1 MSTRLSF
8 PNSVSSHVE
17 PARSDAAG
25 QRIAIIGAGVIG
37 LAIGWRLAQA
47 GCKVELF
54 DAGLAG
60 SGASHA
66 AAGMLA
72 ACAEAEPGEEGLLA
86 LNRASQTLWPAF
98 AADLEA
104 ASGMD
109 VGLREEGTL
118 VVALTAD
125 DAAKLRHQHAFQKS
139 LGLPVEWLTAAEA
152 RRKEPHL
159 ATKLAGA
166 LWCPQDH
173 QADNRQTA
181 AALKVAAL
189 KAGAVLHEHA
199 KVERVETRDGKA
211 RGVVVDGVLHP
222 ADTVILAAGAWSRG
236 VSIAPAA
243 PLPVRPI
250 KGQMLALRMDPAAPL
265 LTHVLWGPGTYMV
278 PRKDGRLIIG
288 ATVEEKGFDTDLTAG
303 GQLALLTHAWR
314 CVPTIEE
321 LTIIEQW
328 VGFRPGSRDDAPIL
342 GASEVEGL
350 IHATGHHRNGILL
363 LPVTTSSICALVL
376 EGRTD
381 PLIAPFGVERFA
393 PRAAAE

>member
-1 MSTRLSF
+1 MSPRLSSQ
-8 PNSVSSHVE
+8 NSVSSQVE

-25 QRIAIIGAGVIG
+25 LRVAIVGAGVIG

-72 ACAEAEPGEEGLLA
+72 ACAEAEPGEEGLLT

-104 ASGMD
+104 ASGMN

-181 AALKVAAL
+181 AALK
-189 KAGAVLHEHA
+189 
-199 KVERVETRDGKA
+199 
-211 RGVVVDGVLHP
+211 
-222 ADTVILAAGAWSRG
+222 
-236 VSIAPAA
+236 
-243 PLPVRPI
+243 
-250 KGQMLALRMDPAAPL
+250 
-265 LTHVLWGPGTYMV
+265 
-278 PRKDGRLIIG
+278 
-288 ATVEEKGFDTDLTAG
+288 
-303 GQLALLTHAWR
+303 
-314 CVPTIEE
+314 
-321 LTIIEQW
+321 
-328 VGFRPGSRDDAPIL
+328 
-342 GASEVEGL
+342 GAS
-350 IHATGHHRNGILL
+350 R
-363 LPVTTSSICALVL
+363 
-376 EGRTD
+376 
-381 PLIAPFGVERFA
+381 
-393 PRAAAE
+393 

>member
-1 MSTRLSF
+1 MSTRLS
-8 PNSVSSHVE
+8 SQDHVVSKPRQSTH
-17 PARSDAAG
+17 DGAG
-25 QRIAIIGAGVIG
+25 TRVAIVGAGVIG

-47 GCKVELF
+47 GCKVEMF
-54 DAGLAG
+54 DAGIAG

-72 ACAEAEPGEEGLLA
+72 ACAEAEPGEETLLT
-86 LNRASQTLWPAF
+86 LNRASQVLWPAF

-104 ASGMD
+104 ASGIN

-125 DAAKLRHQHAFQKS
+125 DAAKLRHQHVFQKS

-173 QADNRQTA
+173 QADNRQVA

-189 KAGAVLHEHA
+189 AAGAVLHEHA
-199 KVERVETRDGKA
+199 RVERVETRDGRA
-211 RGVVVDGVLHP
+211 RGVVVDGELHP
-222 ADTVILAAGAWSRG
+222 ADQVVLAAGAWSRG
-236 VSIAPAA
+236 VTIAPAA

-321 LTIIEQW
+321 LTILEQW

-350 IHATGHHRNGILL
+350 IYATGHHRNGILL
-363 LPVTTSSICALVL
+363 LPVTTSAICALML
-376 EGRTD
+376 EGRID
-381 PLIAPFGVERFA
+381 PLIAPFGAERFA
-393 PRAAAE
+393 SRAAAE